1 MQLQSTLTCPKCSYQ
16 ARRCRSM
23 PASSSMPARAVA
35 NGSSPS
41 RAIAACSALTVQCR
55 ARRHRATCVAACQRF
70 NKCSE
75 ALNARSAIQWK
86 IKRSRPIAAP
96 DTGSQCFHQLALGC
110 DARQVCG
117 HRAGRAGADAQWSRL
132 KKAAI
137 SKASIISALLLTV
150 GIRFRFRWLRAA
162 HRIRCG
168 ERILKALVQ
177 LVVHVLVGFLRLLG
191 ICRVLIRRRGVEFL
205 GHDILHRI

>member
-1 MQLQSTLTCPKCSYQ
+1 MLRAKQEPICSFNPHSL
-16 ARRCRSM
+16 APNAAIRLSRRCRPM
-23 PASSSMPARAVA
+23 PASSSMPAKAVA

-70 NKCSE
+70 NKCSA
-75 ALNARSAIQWK
+75 ALNARSAIRWK

-96 DTGSQCFHQLALGC
+96 TTGSQCFHQLALGC

-117 HRAGRAGADAQWSRL
+117 HHAGRAGADAQWSRL

-137 SKASIISALLLTV
+137 SKASIISAPY
-150 GIRFRFRWLRAA
+150 F
-162 HRIRCG
+162 
-168 ERILKALVQ
+168 
-177 LVVHVLVGFLRLLG
+177 
-191 ICRVLIRRRGVEFL
+191 
-205 GHDILHRI
+205 